1 MEEALRGIGLR
12 EGSLWIG
19 GKSPLPS
26 VLPTGL
32 CTQSAMQEKGEAFFL
47 KVPCAFSKCLVP
59 AQVQGKHQD
68 VLEKDLSAFLERE
81 RRRLKIFP

>member
-1 MEEALRGIGLR
+1 
-12 EGSLWIG
+12 
-19 GKSPLPS
+19 
-26 VLPTGL
+26 
-32 CTQSAMQEKGEAFFL
+32 MQEKGEAFFL